1 MSAPTHVSSAGVHVL
16 DWPDVHI
23 RVRIDRLRNEREN
36 LTGEITVKTTN
47 PGVAQHL
54 HQARFNLTSTTAR
67 KTLAKALQERL
78 DLAWDDMIEQA
89 CVMVLAKHRE
99 GEPVIRVGNLPP
111 REALKYRVSP
121 LLLNNQPTL
130 AFGPGGTGKS
140 YFALYL
146 AVLIGGSWQHNGL
159 LAEPGKVLVLD
170 YETDQYEVD
179 ERIKAIVKGLDVE
192 TSPEIYYRF
201 CAGALAH
208 EIEDIQAFVTEHQI
222 DVVIVD
228 PLGGAVGADMNDSEP
243 ILDYF
248 RSLRALRTITGLS
261 VTSLSIDHTNKE
273 GKLFGSEYKY
283 HRARSVFEAKKQQ
296 DSWANFLDFGLYHR
310 KMNNGKLLPPRGYR
324 LEFSTESV
332 TFTEKD
338 VMAVPDFA
346 ATAPRWQQAAKVLK
360 NGSMTDEDLAKYLET
375 TITVIRAELGRR
387 KDVFV
392 RPTDGTWGLLQHG

>member
-1 MSAPTHVSSAGVHVL
+1 MPAPTHVSSAGVHVL
-16 DWPDVHI
+16 DWPEAHI

-36 LTGEITVKTTN
+36 LTGEIAVKTTN

-67 KTLAKALQERL
+67 KTLSKALQERL

-111 REALKYRVSP
+111 REALKYRVAP

-130 AFGPGGTGKS
+130 AYGPGGTGKS

-159 LAEPGKVLVLD
+159 IAEPGKVLVLD

-179 ERIKAIVKGLDVE
+179 ERIKAIVKGLDVV
-192 TSPEIYYRF
+192 TDPEIYYRF
-201 CAGALAH
+201 CAAPLTH
-208 EIEDIQAFVTEHQI
+208 EVEDIQAFVTEHQI

-248 RSLRALRTITGLS
+248 RALRALRTITGFS

-273 GKLFGSEYKY
+273 GKLFGSEYKF

-296 DSWANFLDFGLYHR
+296 DTGQDFLDFGLYHR
-310 KMNNGKLLPPRGYR
+310 KMNNGKLLPPRGYHMA
-324 LEFSTESV
+324 FNGSSV

-338 VMAVPDFA
+338 VMKVPDFA
-346 ATAPRWQQAAKVLK
+346 AKAPLWQRAKQLLAAHSL
-360 NGSMTDEDLAKYLET
+360 MPEALAKELAT
-375 TITVIRAELGRR
+375 TEKILNADLGRR
-387 KDVFV
+387 KDDFV
-392 RPTDGTWGLLQHG
+392 RLQDDSWGLLLHD

>member
-1 MSAPTHVSSAGVHVL
+1 MPPPSHVSSAGVHVL

-23 RVRIDRLRNEREN
+23 RIRLDRLRNEREN
-36 LTGEITVKTTN
+36 LTGEIAVKTTN

-111 REALKYRVSP
+111 REALKYRVAP

-130 AFGPGGTGKS
+130 AYGPGGTGKS

-159 LAEPGKVLVLD
+159 IAEPGKVLVLD

-179 ERIKAIVKGLDVE
+179 ERIKAIVKGLDVA
-192 TSPEIYYRF
+192 TDPEIYYRF
-201 CAGALAH
+201 CAAPLTH
-208 EIEDIQAFVTEHQI
+208 EVDDIQAFVTEHQI

-248 RSLRALRTITGLS
+248 RALRALRTITGFS

-273 GKLFGSEYKY
+273 GRLFGSEYKF

-296 DSWANFLDFGLYHR
+296 DVGADVLDFGLYHR

-324 LEFSTESV
+324 LAFGAESV

-338 VMAVPDFA
+338 VRDVPELAGALPIKDQLYGLLRQGKMSVQDLSETLSIREETVRVTLNRNSNTFV
-346 ATAPRWQQAAKVLK
+346 KV
-360 NGSMTDEDLAKYLET
+360 GSD
-375 TITVIRAELGRR
+375 
-387 KDVFV
+387 
-392 RPTDGTWGLLQHG
+392 WGLVSNV